1 MTTNQKL
8 FYSQF
13 DFKEVT
19 SQNLLIR
26 EI

>member
-1 MTTNQKL
+1 MTTNKKL

-19 SQNLLIR
+19 SQNLVIR